1 MINKPLYYN
10 LDEPAPTPYIRDST
24 TARGALAV
32 LGDDVVE
39 LLSMNDRHFLRL
51 LFIFFFFGI
60 LLVILLWRM
69 LDLTI
74 LHRQFLKDQ
83 GDARSIRTQALPAY
97 RGMVSDRT
105 ETTLAV
111 STPVESVWVN
121 PKAFSANSLQLRELS
136 QLVHIPPESLL
147 ARVHAAESKEFIF
160 LKRQLDPAIA
170 SQIADLKIPGINFQQ
185 EFKRFYPEVDST
197 AQLLGFT
204 NIDDVGIEGLELAY
218 EDWLRGIPGKK
229 TVLKDRTGRIIE
241 ELEGIKEPRPGQD
254 LVLSIDRRIQYLAY
268 HELQNTLNQFAAK
281 SGSVVVVDTQ
291 SGEILASANAPSFNP
306 NVRGKYTRDTY
317 RNKAITDSFE
327 PGSVMKPFSIASA
340 LSSGLIK
347 PDTIIDTTPG
357 TMLVQ
362 GHVVRD
368 VHNYGILDVAGI
380 LQHSSN
386 VGVTKMI
393 LLSPPEH
400 LIGLLSS
407 CGFGQRTESGYPG
420 ESEGNIVTPKDAN
433 PFVLA
438 TLGFGYGISVTA
450 LQLAKGYM
458 VFANRGEFLPVTLL
472 HNAPKEPAVRVI
484 DEKTADNIL
493 AMLEKV
499 LANENLARQAAIHGF
514 RVAGKTGTAIMAD
527 KNGYKDKRYISS
539 FVGIAPVSNPRLVVV
554 VVVHEPTKN
563 GYYGA
568 QVAAPLFAKVMSG
581 ALRILEVVPDKTT

>member
-1 MINKPLYYN
+1 MK
-10 LDEPAPTPYIRDST
+10 
-24 TARGALAV
+24 
-32 LGDDVVE
+32 
-39 LLSMNDRHFLRL
+39 DRHFLRL
-51 LFIFFFFGI
+51 IFIFIFFGT
-60 LLVILLWRM
+60 LLVILIWRM

-74 LHRQFLKDQ
+74 LDRQFLKHQ
-83 GDARSIRTQALPAY
+83 GDARSIRVQTLPAY

-121 PKAFSANSLQLRELS
+121 PKAFSANPLQLQQLA
-136 QLVHIPPESLL
+136 QLVNIPPEPLL
-147 ARVHAAESKEFIF
+147 ARVHAADGKEFLF
-160 LKRQLDPAIA
+160 LKRQLDPSIA
-170 SQIADLKIPGINFQQ
+170 SSIAELKIPGINFQQ
-185 EFKRFYPEVDST
+185 EFKRFYPEAEST

-218 EDWLRGIPGKK
+218 EDWLRGISGKK
-229 TVLKDRTGRIIE
+229 TVVKDRTGRIIE
-241 ELEGIKEPRPGQD
+241 ELDGVKEPRPGQD

-268 HELQNTLNQFAAK
+268 HELQNTLNTFDAK

-291 SGEILASANAPSFNP
+291 TGEILASANAPSFNP

-317 RNKAITDSFE
+317 RNKAITDAFE

-340 LSSGLIK
+340 LNSGLVK
-347 PDTIIDTTPG
+347 PNAIIDTRPG
-357 TMLVQ
+357 SMLVQ

-368 VHNYGILDVAGI
+368 VHNYGVLDVAGI

-400 LIGLLSS
+400 LIGLLSN

-420 ESEGNIVTPKDAN
+420 ESEGSIIRAKDAN

-438 TLGFGYGISVTA
+438 TLGFGYGITVTA

-458 VFANRGEFLPVTLL
+458 VFANRGLFLPVTLL
-472 HNAPKEPAVRVI
+472 HNAPQAQATRVM
-484 DEKTADNIL
+484 DEKTADNL
-493 AMLEKV
+493 LVMLENV
-499 LANENLARQAAIHGF
+499 LDNENLAHQAGVPGF

-527 KNGYKDKRYISS
+527 KNGYKDKHYISS
-539 FVGIAPVSNPRLVVV
+539 FVGIAPASQPRLVVV
-554 VVVHEPTKN
+554 VVIHEPTKN

-568 QVAAPLFAKVMSG
+568 QVAAPLFAKVMAG
-581 ALRILEVVPDKTT
+581 ALRILEVMPDKAV